1 MGSSGAPNGSSTV
14 ARDARRND
22 GFTLVELLI
31 VVVLLGLL
39 AAITVLAVRQI
50 SDRADENACAVEL
63 RDLVTASEAHW
74 TLTGAYGDES
84 AMVTADVLDEVS
96 TRYDVTVAGDSYTV
110 APVAG
115 GPCAASSG
123 GGTGGGSGGGGGT
136 GGGGT
141 GGGSGTTLPPGP
153 VTMPGSSFG
162 WHAGVTAWRYAH
174 DPGTSEPNEIVLLG
188 RDVGKAD
195 WVSAHDAVI
204 PTARRTHFVDLAG
217 LTEMQIETLIDQVT
231 NSGVTALAIYSADD
245 IAPPSG
251 SSFPDVR
258 SFVATLLPSEPS
270 ITYSEIGAGGFAALI
285 GSTG

>member
-14 ARDARRND
+14 VRDARRND

-31 VVVLLGLL
+31 VVVVLGLL

-50 SDRADENACAVEL
+50 SDGADENACAVEL
-63 RDLVTASEAHW
+63 RNLVTASEAHW

-96 TRYDVTVAGDSYTV
+96 TRYEVTVAGDSYTV

-123 GGTGGGSGGGGGT
+123 GGTGGGGS
-136 GGGGT
+136 

-162 WHAGVTAWRYAH
+162 WHGGVTAWRYAH

-231 NSGVTALAIYSADD
+231 NSGVTALAIYAPDD

-258 SFVATLLPSEPS
+258 SFLATLLPSEPTV
-270 ITYSEIGAGGFAALI
+270 TYSEIGPGGFAALI